1 MRSGKR
7 LSGILA
13 GIVSGALFVL
23 LFTRIKA
30 WKSRKRLLKKIDAF
44 AEPFEERF
52 NQLIDSIT
60 VKFDDLKEAVSGFF
74 EKKKVTSVEIE
85 RTMKMGSR

>member
-13 GIVSGALFVL
+13 GFVSGALFVL
-23 LFTRIKA
+23 LFMRIKA

-52 NQLIDSIT
+52 DELIDSIT

-74 EKKKVTSVEIE
+74 EKKKVKSVEID

>member
-1 MRSGKR
+1 MRSEKR

-13 GIVSGALFVL
+13 AFVSGALFVL

-30 WKSRKRLLKKIDAF
+30 WKSRKRLSKEIDVF

-52 NQLIDSIT
+52 DELIDSII
-60 VKFDDLKEAVSGFF
+60 VKFDELKEAVSGFF
-74 EKKKVTSVEIE
+74 EKKKVTSVEID
-85 RTMKMGSR
+85 RTIRMGSK

>member
-13 GIVSGALFVL
+13 AFVSGALFVL

-60 VKFDDLKEAVSGFF
+60 VKFDDLKEAVPSFF
-74 EKKKVTSVEIE
+74 EKKKVTSVEIDK
-85 RTMKMGSR
+85 TMKMGSR

>member
-60 VKFDDLKEAVSGFF
+60 VKFDDLKEAVPSFF
-74 EKKKVTSVEIE
+74 EKKKVTSVEIDK
-85 RTMKMGSR
+85 TMKMGSR

>member
-1 MRSGKR
+1 MRSEKR

-13 GIVSGALFVL
+13 AFVSGALFVL

-44 AEPFEERF
+44 TEPFEERF
-52 NQLIDSIT
+52 DELIDSII
-60 VKFDDLKEAVSGFF
+60 VKFDELKEAVSGFF
-74 EKKKVTSVEIE
+74 ERKKVKSVEID
-85 RTMKMGSR
+85 RTIRMGSK

>member
-1 MRSGKR
+1 MRSEKR

-60 VKFDDLKEAVSGFF
+60 VKFDDLKEALSGFF
-74 EKKKVTSVEIE
+74 EKKKVTSVEID
-85 RTMKMGSR
+85 RTIRMGSK

>member
-1 MRSGKR
+1 MRLGKR

-13 GIVSGALFVL
+13 GFVSGALFVI
-23 LFTRIKA
+23 LFMRIKA
-30 WKSRKRLLKKIDAF
+30 WKSRKRLSKKIDAF
-44 AEPFEERF
+44 AEPIEERF
-52 NQLIDSIT
+52 NELIDSIT

>member
-1 MRSGKR
+1 MRSEKR
-7 LSGILA
+7 LSDILA
-13 GIVSGALFVL
+13 AFVSGALFVL

-52 NQLIDSIT
+52 DELIDSII
-60 VKFDDLKEAVSGFF
+60 VKFDELKEAVSDFF
-74 EKKKVTSVEIE
+74 ERKKVKSVEID
-85 RTMKMGSR
+85 RTIRMGSK